1 MRERLLGKRN
11 FREILTSF
19 KNRIFGSPTTP
30 PQTPEQAP
38 DDRRMWEI
46 LNVMP
51 IVELDKLTPEERA
64 RFEEKAAREL
74 QRQMSFQNDLNLTV
88 EEFFAKKPSSIENPQ
103 R

>member
-11 FREILTSF
+11 FREIVASF
-19 KNRIFGSPTTP
+19 RSRILGSPIAPTE
-30 PQTPEQAP
+30 TPEEAP
-38 DDRRMWEI
+38 DNPQMWEI

-51 IVELDKLTPEERA
+51 IVELNKLTPEERA

-88 EEFFAKKPSSIENPQ
+88 EEFFAKKSSSIENPQ

>member
-1 MRERLLGKRN
+1 MIERLLGKGN

-64 RFEEKAAREL
+64 TFEEKAAREL
-74 QRQMSFQNDLNLTV
+74 RAQLDFQNSLNQTV
-88 EEFFAKKPSSIENPQ
+88 EEFFGQEPKQAE
-103 R
+103 